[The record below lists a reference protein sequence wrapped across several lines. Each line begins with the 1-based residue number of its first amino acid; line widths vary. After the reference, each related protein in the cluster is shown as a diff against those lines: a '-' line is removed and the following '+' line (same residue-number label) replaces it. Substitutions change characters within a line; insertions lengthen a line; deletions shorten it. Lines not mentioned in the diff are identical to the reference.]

1 MGKKWLFQSKGRK
14 ILVLGVQT
22 HNSSAY
28 AEEEMRTAWNGLE
41 LMGAN
46 TMEVPIYWD
55 RIEPEEGRFDFSMID
70 YLLKQ
75 ARERGKYLILLWF
88 ASWKNGNMRYTP
100 LWVKRDRERFHRAL
114 NSDGVAVASLS
125 AHCEAGRE
133 ADARAFHAVMEH
145 IRQVDAEQETIL
157 AIQVENEPGY
167 AARTPVD
174 YGPDGQR
181 ALRQR
186 VPKAV
191 LDFIEGESEGSE
203 YEAFVKN
210 GCRRDGDWVETFGK
224 RGYDL
229 CTAYGVAT
237 WIDYVAMRGKQ
248 ACDRIPMYVNV
259 WLDHQL
265 WDQPGLG
272 YPAGGACTRNLVLW
286 KSCTPHIDAICP
298 DVYLQP
304 MNLVTG
310 IYRKYSRPDNPLF
323 IPESGPVVSNA
334 LNMVRGFAEYGL
346 QGISFFG
353 VESYTTEDETAL
365 EERFREGTINFAFL
379 KAIAPL
385 IIRYSG
391 TDRIHALYQEEFM
404 HEYQLRLKGYECVVS
419 FDSHPE
425 ADLKRTRNVW
435 VGWYNKKWQKSMPR
449 GRGILIEAEDGAIY
463 AAGAGMRITMRLN
476 HDEGV
481 PYSPIVEERNVN
493 WYMVHEGRV
502 DPDGTFVTKRV
513 RSGDE
518 SDYGVYLTPDS
529 GCVKILFEEE

>member
-1 MGKKWLFQSKGRK
+1 MRKKWLFRSKGRE
-14 ILVLGVQT
+14 ILVLGVQA

-28 AEEEMRTAWNGLE
+28 TEEEMRTAWNALE

-55 RIEPEEGRFDFSMID
+55 KIEPEEGRFDFGIID

-75 ARERGKYLILLWF
+75 ARERGKHLVLLWF
-88 ASWKNGNMRYTP
+88 ATWKNGNMRYTP
-100 LWVKRDRERFHRAL
+100 LWVKRDRARFHRAL

-125 AHCEAGRE
+125 PHCEACRE
-133 ADARAFHAVMEH
+133 ADARAFHAVMDH
-145 IRQVDAEQETIL
+145 IREADAGEQTIL
-157 AIQVENEPGY
+157 AVQVENEPGY

-174 YGPDGQR
+174 YGPDGQKAIR
-181 ALRQR
+181 GK
-186 VPKAV
+186 VPDAV
-191 LDFIEGESEGSE
+191 LDFIEREGAGSE
-203 YEAFVKN
+203 YEAWSKHGRVR
-210 GCRRDGDWVETFGK
+210 GGDWVATFGK

-229 CTAYGVAT
+229 CTAYAVAT
-237 WIDYVAMRGKQ
+237 YVDYVAMRGKEAYDQ
-248 ACDRIPMYVNV
+248 IPMYVNV

-286 KSCTPHIDAICP
+286 KSCTPHLDAICP

-310 IYRKYSRPDNPLF
+310 IYRKYARPDNPLF
-323 IPESGPVVSNA
+323 IPESGPTISNA
-334 LNMVRGFAEYGL
+334 LNMVRGFAEFGL

-353 VESYTTEDETAL
+353 VESYTTEDETELA
-365 EERFREGTINFAFL
+365 EPFREGAYNFAFL

-404 HEYQLRLKGYECVVS
+404 HEYQLKLKGYECVVS

-425 ADLKRTRNVW
+425 ADLKRTRNVV
-435 VGWYNKKWQKSMPR
+435 VGWYNKKWQRLKPR
-449 GRGILIEAEDGAIY
+449 GRGILIEAEDGTLY
-463 AAGAGMRITMRLN
+463 AAGIGMRITMRLE

-481 PYSPIVEERNVN
+481 PYSPIVEERNMN
-493 WYMVHEGRV
+493 WYAVREGYIDEDCR
-502 DPDGTFVTKRV
+502 FVTTRV

-529 GCVKILFEEE
+529 GCVKIVMEEE